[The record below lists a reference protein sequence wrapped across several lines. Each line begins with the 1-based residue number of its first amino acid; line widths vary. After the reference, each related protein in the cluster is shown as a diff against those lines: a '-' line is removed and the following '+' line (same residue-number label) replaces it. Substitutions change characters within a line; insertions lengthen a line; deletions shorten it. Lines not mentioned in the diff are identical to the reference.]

1 MSVEQMCCVV
11 TVSETMC
18 NDKQRQPTVTP
29 LSCSGVVINYQS
41 GLVLCSGLLFSRF
54 LLDKECKRQKPNI
67 LSAYKFSNQIQVF
80 IDHVDVKVN
89 RCTSKRF
96 LTNECPTCRKPAELL
111 MMINCVEFQVAFQK
125 LFTDSEQWK
134 FTDLDEDDE
143 ILYDSNFLSWFAVL
157 RMTTD
162 TQVDA
167 DADAVPWIKS
177 TALAKGCSV
186 LACGSPF
193 GSFCPD
199 LFMSTL
205 SKGIVSNLAGEDNA
219 LILTDARCLPG
230 TQGGGL
236 FVSDGDTPYLVGLI
250 TSPLCWKSNEWIGL
264 TLVCSLHLILKNI
277 SQAVTCHQSLR
288 EISIHSITDSSH
300 VPAPQNSE
308 NGKYPVVVVVESGQV
323 WGSGIVLSPSL
334 VLTCRHVVKGRQFL
348 KVTLNTGK
356 RAQTVSSTVLY
367 STKETSPYDVAI
379 VQLQE
384 SFPHVTVPQITTV
397 FLPGE
402 DVLVLGYGGL
412 GKTCGPSLT
421 SGILSRVVQLQNK
434 PVMLQ
439 TTCAVNCGA
448 SGGAVVRAKTGE
460 LLGIVASNTRDFAA
474 KVTYPHLNF
483 SIPVSVLEPLLRRF
497 AQTQDPAVFQELDSV
512 DHEVRRVWRLQSPQ
526 SKL

>member
-1 MSVEQMCCVV
+1 MSVEEMCCVV
-11 TVSETMC
+11 TVSESSC
-18 NDKQRQPTVTP
+18 SEKHQASVNP
-29 LSCSGVVINYQS
+29 LSCSGVVLNYQS

-54 LLDKECKRQKPNI
+54 LLDKECIRQNPNI
-67 LSAYKFSNQIQVF
+67 LSPHKFNNNIQVY
-80 IDHVDVKVN
+80 IDHVDRKVKP
-89 RCTSKRF
+89 CPSERF
-96 LTNECPTCRKPAELL
+96 IKNECPTCRKPADLL
-111 MMINCVEFQVAFQK
+111 MMVNCVEFQVAFQK
-125 LFTDSEQWK
+125 LFPDSEQWK
-134 FTDLDEDDE
+134 FTDLEEDDE

-157 RMTTD
+157 QMTTD
-162 TQVDA
+162 TQVDP
-167 DADAVPWIKS
+167 VPWIKS
-177 TALAKGCSV
+177 TVLAKGCSV

-205 SKGIVSNLAGEDNA
+205 SKGIVSNLAGEENA

-236 FVSDGDTPYLVGLI
+236 FVSDGDVSYLVGLI

-264 TLVCSLHLILKNI
+264 TLVCSLHLIVKNI
-277 SQAVTCHQSLR
+277 LQAVTCQQSLK
-288 EISIHSITDSSH
+288 EISISTHSITDICH
-300 VPAPQNSE
+300 VPAQENSDNE
-308 NGKYPVVVVVESGQV
+308 MYPMVVVVEGGQV
-323 WGSGIVLSPSL
+323 WGSGIVLNPRL
-334 VLTCRHVVKGRQFL
+334 VLTCRHVVNGRQSL
-348 KVTLNTGK
+348 KVTLNTSQ

-379 VQLQE
+379 VQLHE
-384 SFPHVTVPQITTV
+384 SFSHVMVPQITTG

-402 DVLVLGYGGL
+402 DVLVLGYGAL

-460 LLGIVASNTRDFAA
+460 LLGIVSSNTRDFAA

-483 SIPVSVLEPLLRRF
+483 SIPVSVLEPLLGRF
-497 AQTQDPAVFQELDSV
+497 AQTQDPAVFQELDSA
-512 DHEVRRVWRLQSPQ
+512 DDEVRRVWRLQIPQ

>member
-11 TVSETMC
+11 TVSESSC
-18 NDKQRQPTVTP
+18 DEKQQPAGNP
-29 LSCSGVVINYQS
+29 LSCSGVVLNYQS
-41 GLVLCSGLLFSRF
+41 GLVLCSGLLLSRF
-54 LLDKECKRQKPNI
+54 LLDKDCISQNPNI
-67 LSAYKFSNQIQVF
+67 LSAHKFSNKIQIY
-80 IDHVDVKVN
+80 IDHVDGKVN
-89 RCTSKRF
+89 QFPSKRSIM
-96 LTNECPTCRKPAELL
+96 NGCPTCHKPAELL
-111 MMINCVEFQVAFQK
+111 MMINCVEFQMALQK

-134 FTDLDEDDE
+134 FTDCDEDNE
-143 ILYDSNFLSWFAVL
+143 ILYDSNFLSWFAL
-157 RMTTD
+157 LQMTPD
-162 TQVDA
+162 TQVDP
-167 DADAVPWIKS
+167 VPWIKS

-205 SKGIVSNLAGEDNA
+205 SKGIVSNLAGEENA

-236 FVSDGDTPYLVGLI
+236 FVSDGDISYLVGLI
-250 TSPLCWKSNEWIGL
+250 TSPLCWKSSEWIGL

-277 SQAVTCHQSLR
+277 LEAVTSYQSLR
-288 EISIHSITDSSH
+288 EISAHSFTDIPH
-300 VPAPQNSE
+300 VPADAHQKSE
-308 NGKYPVVVVVESGQV
+308 NGKYPVVVVVECGEV
-323 WGSGIVLSPSL
+323 WGSGIVINPHL
-334 VLTCRHVVKGRQFL
+334 VLTCRHVVNGRQFV
-348 KVTLNTGK
+348 KVTISTSQ
-356 RAQTVSSTVLY
+356 RPQTVSSRVLY
-367 STKETSPYDVAI
+367 STKQSSPYDIAV

-384 SFPHVTVPQITTV
+384 PFSHVLVPQLTTS

-402 DVLVLGYGGL
+402 DVLVLGYGAL

-421 SGILSRVVQLQNK
+421 SGILSRVVHLQNK

-460 LLGIVASNTRDFAA
+460 LLGIVSSNTRDFAA

-483 SIPVSVLEPLLRRF
+483 SIPVSVLEPLLSRF
-497 AQTQDPAVFQELDSV
+497 AQTQDPAVFQELDSAEV
-512 DHEVRRVWRLQSPQ
+512 EVRRVWRLQIPQ